1 MNNETKSAT
10 IAQRLIENA
19 RIWNKLCEKEKRN
32 GMRVRRLD
40 GLDEP
45 SPGEKAQEI
54 RKTIASLDEET
65 LKEVLKHIEER
76 SAEADKGI
84 EANGGSYF
92 CEAGHIKKACNAV
105 KSFVHFVKEDKAKAD
120 ETGSEWE

>member
-10 IAQRLIENA
+10 IAQRLIANA
-19 RIWNKLCEKEKRN
+19 RIWNELCEKEKRN
-32 GMRVRRLD
+32 GMQERR
-40 GLDEP
+40 LDEP
-45 SPGEKAQEI
+45 SPGKKAQEI

-76 SAEADKGI
+76 SVEADKGL
-84 EANGGSYF
+84 EANGGNYF

>member
-10 IAQRLIENA
+10 IAQRLIANA
-19 RIWNKLCEKEKRN
+19 RIWNELCEKEKRN
-32 GMRVRRLD
+32 GMQKRR
-40 GLDEP
+40 LDEP

-84 EANGGSYF
+84 EANGGIYF
-92 CEAGHIKKACNAV
+92 CEAGSIKKACNAV